1 MLEISENAILIRI
14 NRLYDEALSAAE
26 LYEATRGVW
35 VIGSRREK
43 VELALTVYKGEIKEV
58 YLVSSWHPAGSTP
71 YESRSEEELKR
82 TGRWEFLGSVATD
95 VIRSKYKGQSVVD
108 YFPNGSANPI
118 KYVNC

>member
-71 YESRSEEELKR
+71 YE
-82 TGRWEFLGSVATD
+82 
-95 VIRSKYKGQSVVD
+95 
-108 YFPNGSANPI
+108 
-118 KYVNC
+118 